1 MKFNWGAGITTLYLS
16 FVAGIL
22 VLVGMSASQKI
33 DMVTDHYYEEETKF
47 QEKLNKTNRAK
58 ALAEPLLWQ
67 VTEEGL
73 KIQYPENAGNVTGTI
88 NLYCPSNE
96 KNDRSFA
103 IVNRDNQQFI
113 PSSKIPNGRYR
124 LQIDWKNETNTY
136 WNEDVIV
143 IEGK

>member
-33 DMVTDHYYEEETKF
+33 DLVTDQYYEEETKF

-67 VTEEGL
+67 VSEEGL
-73 KIQYPENAGNVTGTI
+73 TIQYPENAKTLAGTI

-96 KNDRSFA
+96 KNDRNFA
-103 IVNRDNQQFI
+103 ITNQDNQQFI
-113 PSSKIPNGRYR
+113 PASKIPNGRYR
-124 LQIDWKNETNTY
+124 LQIDWQNGTDTY

-143 IEGK
+143 MEGN